1 MEKEKLQ
8 RSIKVKIIALAIS
21 LFVCFA
27 LVGVSVWAALT
38 QTVTINNN
46 ITVTQDG
53 QTKVKVTVS
62 EFANE
67 AVTAVSTAPDLTS
80 VSWTPMNGS
89 AGVTSGV
96 KDADT
101 NEATYTPTAMDFSQ
115 TDGVNYY
122 AYKIEFSNETVSGGS
137 DAAAYAHITSSA
149 YDNTQISIWYGTTAT
164 PENTLTNNKAMDT
177 DVTITAGG
185 TATFYVVVAAN
196 EDLEDL
202 AEKAQAAFNLSIT
215 IDQTA

>member
-62 EFANE
+62 EYANK
-67 AVTAVSTAPDLTS
+67 AITAVSDAPDLTS
-80 VSWTPMNGS
+80 VSWTPMKGS

-96 KDADT
+96 KDVDT

-122 AYKIEFSNETVSGGS
+122 AYKIEFENETISGDAG
-137 DAAAYAHITSSA
+137 AAAYAHITSSA

-164 PENTLTNNKAMDT
+164 PENTLTNNTAMDT
-177 DVTITAGG
+177 DVTIDADG
-185 TATFYVVVAAN
+185 TATFYVVVAASEALEGLN
-196 EDLEDL
+196 E
-202 AEKAQAAFNLSIT
+202 KTQTPFNLSIT

>member
-62 EFANE
+62 EYANE
-67 AVTAVSTAPDLTS
+67 AITAVSDAPDLTS

-122 AYKIEFSNETVSGGS
+122 ASN
-137 DAAAYAHITSSA
+137 AAAYAHITSSA
-149 YDNTQISIWYGTTAT
+149 YDNTQIKIFYGTTET
-164 PENTLTNNKAMDT
+164 PENTLTNNTAMDT

>member
-67 AVTAVSTAPDLTS
+67 AITAVSAAPDLTS
-80 VSWTPMNGS
+80 VSWAAMSGS
-89 AGVTSGV
+89 DGVSSGV

-101 NEATYTPTAMDFSQ
+101 NSATYTPTAMDFSQ

-122 AYKIEFSNETVSGGS
+122 AYKIEFENETISGGS
-137 DAAAYAHITSSA
+137 NAAAYAHITSSA
-149 YDNTQISIWYGTTAT
+149 YDNTQIKIFYGTTTT
-164 PENTLTNNKAMDT
+164 PENTLTNNTAMDT

-185 TATFYVVVAAN
+185 TATFYVVVAASEALEGLN
-196 EDLEDL
+196 E
-202 AEKAQAAFNLSIT
+202 KTQTPFNLSIT